1 MSINSARV
9 IAIVKFVICYNYY
22 IYYIIDMCIS
32 QGYNVKSI
40 FHKIYPMKMKSILG
54 AALPPPTI
62 PWLYQ
67 IFCEKST
74 HNIGNSKGSSI
85 GNSNIRIHSN
95 SNRAYAPIS
104 LFHPAPRKNNL

>member
-9 IAIVKFVICYNYY
+9 IAIAKFVICYNYY

-54 AALPPPTI
+54 VALPPPTI
-62 PWLYQ
+62 P
-67 IFCEKST
+67 
-74 HNIGNSKGSSI
+74 
-85 GNSNIRIHSN
+85 
-95 SNRAYAPIS
+95 
-104 LFHPAPRKNNL
+104 

>member
-54 AALPPPTI
+54 LALPPPTI
-62 PWLYQ
+62 P
-67 IFCEKST
+67 
-74 HNIGNSKGSSI
+74 
-85 GNSNIRIHSN
+85 
-95 SNRAYAPIS
+95 
-104 LFHPAPRKNNL
+104 